1 MMNSDNISQ
10 EEEVIIEQLYNQYER
25 IVQEFLISNLDND
38 VTKAI
43 VFWVELITDMMKIL
57 ELVELEGSSKK
68 EIIIKTICL
77 IIRNEDTIDEDQ
89 KNDTLN
95 AFLFFCPLIIELI
108 IDVTKNV
115 NIKKCLSFFCCRN

>member
-1 MMNSDNISQ
+1 MNSDNISQ

-77 IIRNEDTIDEDQ
+77 IIRNEDTIDEEQ